1 VSPPISKFLVLN
13 SDRVEGNKIIQG
25 LSVAASATSN
35 PLGINFVGCESVDEL
50 LAALLSDGLVQG
62 VIIAQLS
69 VIADQKH
76 KNKVSHASAALDL
89 VKNIHQLR
97 PELNVFIYIKNKR
110 EEMVVDKL
118 FSQTIDGYFYS
129 EEKDF
134 SEVYRRVNARLSSR
148 AATPFLDALKRYV
161 NSAKDSWHTPGHSGG
176 DSLIRSPWVGDFY
189 HFMGSNCFSA
199 DLSVSVP
206 VLDSLLDPQTVIR
219 RAQELAARA
228 FGAEKTFFATN
239 GTSTANKVIFQTLLA
254 PGDKLLLD
262 RNCHKSVH
270 HGVILSGAFPIYLN
284 SSLNS
289 KFGIFGPVSKETI
302 YKAIEQHADAKAL
315 IITSCTYDGFRYDLR
330 PIVDKAHQA
339 GIKVVVDEAWY
350 GHARFH
356 PILRPT
362 AMESGADYATQ
373 STHKMLSAFSQASM
387 IHVNDPEFDEH
398 YFRENFNMHAS
409 TSPQYTMIAS
419 LDVARKQMSMEGYYL
434 LKNALSLADELR
446 ASIEETQVFKVLDL
460 NEMLP
465 EDLRGDGIKLDPTK
479 LTVDISHSGYT
490 VDELQ
495 RILFEQYHIQ
505 VEKTTF
511 NTLTLLITIGT
522 THSKMFR
529 LHDALMRIAKS
540 GKNKKRFFKMPT
552 LPEFSSLKVLP
563 RDAFFAKGE
572 SIAIT
577 DSEGNLNQQLIGR
590 VCADQI
596 VPYPP
601 GIPILV
607 PGQLITREIL
617 NYLGGQLASQKHS
630 KIHGIFYAGYVP
642 YIRLVNEKELKL
654 QDLPPQNSQS
664 D

>member
-1 VSPPISKFLVLN
+1 MSPPVSKFLILN
-13 SDRVEGNKIIQG
+13 KDQVECNKITKG
-25 LSVAASATSN
+25 LNTAAASSEDN
-35 PLGINFVGCESVDEL
+35 LGIVFLGCKTVEDL
-50 LAALLSDGLVQG
+50 FKTLLSDGLVQG
-62 VIIAQLS
+62 AIITH
-69 VIADQKH
+69 ADYSAWGGH
-76 KNKVSHASAALDL
+76 DGESTTASHATFLEL
-89 VKNIHQLR
+89 IKKIHQLR
-97 PELNVFIYIKNKR
+97 PELNVFIYLKSRK
-110 EEMVVDKL
+110 EEFVVDKL

-134 SEVYRRVNARLSSR
+134 NEVFRKVNARLTSR
-148 AATPFLDALKRYV
+148 AATPFADELKHYV

-176 DSLIRSPWVGDFY
+176 SSLVRSPWVKDFY
-189 HFMGSNCFSA
+189 HFMGSNCFGA

-206 VLDSLLDPQTVIR
+206 VLDSLLEPNTVIR
-219 RAQELAARA
+219 RAQELAAKA
-228 FGAEKTFFATN
+228 FGANKTFFATN

-289 KFGIFGPVSKETI
+289 QFGLFGPVAKQTI
-302 YKAIEQHADAKAL
+302 FDAIENNTDAKAL

-330 PIVDKAHQA
+330 PIVDKAHQY

-356 PILRPT
+356 PELRPT
-362 AMESGADYATQ
+362 AMEAGADYSTQ

-387 IHVNDPEFDEH
+387 IHVNDPDFDEH

-419 LDVARKQMSMEGYYL
+419 LDVARMQMSMEGYHL
-434 LKNALSLADELR
+434 LQNALVLADELR
-446 ASIEETQVFKVLDL
+446 ASINDTNVFKVLSLD
-460 NEMLP
+460 EMLP
-465 EDLRGDGIKLDPTK
+465 GALVNDGISLDPTK

-495 RILFEQYHIQ
+495 RILFEQFHIQ

-511 NTLTLLITIGT
+511 NTLTLLLTIGT
-522 THSKMFR
+522 TRSKVFR
-529 LHDALMRIAKS
+529 LHDALMRIAKQRKS
-540 GKNKKRFFKMPT
+540 QTRIFKMPM

-563 RDAFFAKGE
+563 RDAFFAKGK
-572 SIAIT
+572 SVALT
-577 DSEGNLNQQLIGR
+577 DGEGGLTKDLVGL

-607 PGQLITREIL
+607 PGQVITLEIL
-617 NYLGGQLASQKHS
+617 NYLGAQLQAQKHS
-630 KIHGIFYAGYVP
+630 KIHGVFYDGYLP
-642 YIRLVNEKELKL
+642 YIRVLE
-654 QDLPPQNSQS
+654 
-664 D
+664 